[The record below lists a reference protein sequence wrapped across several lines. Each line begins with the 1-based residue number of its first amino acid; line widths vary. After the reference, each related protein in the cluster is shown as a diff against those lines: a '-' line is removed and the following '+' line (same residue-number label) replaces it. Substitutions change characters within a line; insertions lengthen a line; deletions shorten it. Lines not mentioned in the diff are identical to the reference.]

1 MVLIKVLQLLES
13 WGIVPWGCKRVGED
27 LATKEQHLV
36 YLKKKKKKVTDSSQ
50 LSIQGT
56 AQKPESLN
64 DNI

>member
-36 YLKKKKKKVTDSSQ
+36 YLKKKKKVTDSSQ

-56 AQKPESLN
+56 AQKPESLY